1 MGHNEV
7 NPKRK
12 VSNSVYIIKW
22 EGVQINNLMIHPKAL
37 KNKTK
42 QYPNRVNRKT
52 QTKITAEINEVETN
66 KKHKE

>member
-12 VSNSVYIIKW
+12 VSNSVYIIRW

-37 KNKTK
+37 KNK
-42 QYPNRVNRKT
+42 NNT
-52 QTKITAEINEVETN
+52 QIESTGR
-66 KKHKE
+66 HKPKSQLKLMK